1 MRRVHDAATLDLFP
15 VPHPA
20 PETPGTMDYRVTVA
34 HLVGDMLR
42 GAQGDRFDV
51 AAKMSRLTGK
61 DVSKNML
68 DAYASDAR
76 EDHNLPF
83 YLGPALEVVCE
94 SHVLGAWFSE
104 VRGGRLLVGREALN
118 AELGKLERARDEA
131 AKQIKKLKTLMGEQE

>member
-1 MRRVHDAATLDLFP
+1 MRRVQDTATLDLFP

-83 YLGPALEVVCE
+83 YLIPALESVCE
-94 SHVLGAWFSE
+94 SHALTAWL
-104 VRGGRLLVGREALN
+104 VDMRGGRLLVGREALN

-131 AKQIKKLKTLMGEQE
+131 AKQIKKLKALMGEQE

>member
-1 MRRVHDAATLDLFP
+1 MRRVKDPLTIDMFD
-15 VPHPA
+15 VPSPA
-20 PETPGTMDYRVTVA
+20 PDLPGTMDYRAQVS
-34 HLVGDMLR
+34 HLVSEMLR
-42 GAQGDRFDV
+42 SAPHDRYDI

-83 YLGPALEVVCE
+83 YLLPALETVCE
-94 SHVLGAWFSE
+94 SHAMTAWLAD

-118 AELGKLERARDEA
+118 AELGRLERQRDEA
-131 AKQIKKLKTLMGEQE
+131 AKRIKQLKQLMGDVE